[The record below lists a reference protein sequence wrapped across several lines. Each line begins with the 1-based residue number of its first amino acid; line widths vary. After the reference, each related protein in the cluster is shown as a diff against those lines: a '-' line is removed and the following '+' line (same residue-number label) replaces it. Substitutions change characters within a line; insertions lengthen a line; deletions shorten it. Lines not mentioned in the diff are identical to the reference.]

1 MTPIGLAIS
10 ASLCDTDST
19 CLYFY
24 RAAVDWI
31 SIGMASALAGPDL
44 TLHKRAT
51 LSIHADLWMS
61 SMWRIYQLHAFASQT
76 SERMEKKQRVQD
88 IWTER
93 GSGNRERSR
102 TEKGAEQGKEQNRAR
117 QRNRERSGTE
127 KGNGGSTW
135 TRKNKEITKTSLGRS
150 RAGTAAE
157 AYPKQYNHDNDK

>member
-93 GSGNRERSR
+93 GSGNRERSG
-102 TEKGAEQGKEQNRAR
+102 TEKGAEQSEAAEAPHGQGR
-117 QRNRERSGTE
+117 
-127 KGNGGSTW
+127 
-135 TRKNKEITKTSLGRS
+135 TKKSLKPDWKKQG
-150 RAGTAAE
+150 GTAAE

>member
-10 ASLCDTDST
+10 ASLCDTDSA

-93 GSGNRERSR
+93 GSG
-102 TEKGAEQGKEQNRAR
+102 TGKGAEQGKEQNRAR

-127 KGNGGSTW
+127 KGSGGSTW
-135 TRKNKEITKTSLGRS
+135 TRKNKEITKTWLGRS
-150 RAGTAAE
+150 RGGDSGRGLSQTI
-157 AYPKQYNHDNDK
+157 